1 MAHAYL
7 LNDLNHIGGD
17 IVTAVIEKR
26 VNLLA
31 LHGTEFSVAGN
42 SRDVAPV
49 DITESPSTFIH
60 KSMSGELSCVGIGPR
75 WRTDLESVTS
85 LLSSIPS
92 GAVALIPEADAEVA
106 HLLGLAGF
114 GKVIEFSPRS
124 GIDWKYVLATLD
136 QTGSSVAPE
145 ANKIRK
151 SAEPDTARKTIVF
164 SDPKSKAMLAL
175 IQRVAQVEVTT
186 LLSGPSGV
194 GKEVIAKLLHG
205 GSSRAA
211 GPFIPLNCSAIP
223 EQLVE
228 SILFG
233 HTKGSFTGA
242 STDQPG
248 VFESANGGTLFLDE
262 VGELPL
268 HIQPKLLRVIQER
281 KAARIGSSKETSFDV
296 RLVAATNRDL
306 SAMVANGEFR
316 EDLFYRLNAFHIGI
330 PRLSERPL
338 DIKELAIK
346 LAHSQQMAG
355 VRMEISEAAINL
367 LLQHGWPG
375 NVRELENVIC
385 RAKVLAVNG
394 VIDEEHILF
403 DAMQFSQVADS
414 TETDLCD
421 EVKDDRRV
429 NFTSNGSSDSKD
441 LSRAK
446 ENTELELIESAMR
459 ETKSKKEAAER
470 LGISPRTL
478 RHKLQRLKEANRLE
492 PSQDFQ
498 PAEAL

>member
-1 MAHAYL
+1 L
-7 LNDLNHIGGD
+7 
-17 IVTAVIEKR
+17 TAVIR
-26 VNLLA
+26 NTVNLLA
-31 LHGTEFSVAGN
+31 LRGTEFSFEENLDDAAMIEV
-42 SRDVAPV
+42 
-49 DITESPSTFIH
+49 TESPSAFID
-60 KSMSGELSCVGIGPR
+60 KSMSGDLSCVGIGPK
-75 WRTDLESVTS
+75 WRRDLDSVTS

-92 GAVALIPEADAEVA
+92 GAVALIPQADAEVA

-114 GKVIEFSPRS
+114 AKVIEFCPKS
-124 GIDWKYVLATLD
+124 GIDWKHVLPALD
-136 QTGSSVAPE
+136 QAASSGSKELSKSQKSSEPE
-145 ANKIRK
+145 V
-151 SAEPDTARKTIVF
+151 ARKTIVF

-194 GKEVIAKLLHG
+194 GKEVIARILHG

-242 STDQPG
+242 SKDQPG

-281 KAARIGSSKETSFDV
+281 KAARIGSAKEASFDV

-338 DIKELAIK
+338 DIRELAIK
-346 LAHSQQMAG
+346 LAYSSQMAG
-355 VRMEISEAAINL
+355 IRMEISEAAIDL

-394 VIDEEHILF
+394 IIDAEHILF
-403 DAMQFSQVADS
+403 DAMQFSQIVELDESREADLVS
-414 TETDLCD
+414 QGRNELRAKAIPD
-421 EVKDDRRV
+421 
-429 NFTSNGSSDSKD
+429 GSRDSSG

-446 ENTELELIESAMR
+446 ENTELELIETAMR

-478 RHKLQRLKEANRLE
+478 RHKLQRLKEANRFE
-492 PSQDFQ
+492 RSHDFQ
-498 PAEAL
+498 SVEAL

>member
-1 MAHAYL
+1 M
-7 LNDLNHIGGD
+7 
-17 IVTAVIEKR
+17 TAVIKKT

-31 LHGTEFSVAGN
+31 LHGTEFSFEGN
-42 SRDVAPV
+42 SADASPV
-49 DITESPSTFIH
+49 EVTESPSTFIQ
-60 KSMSGELSCVGIGPR
+60 KSIAGELSCVGIGPG
-75 WRTDLESVTS
+75 WRTNLDSVTS

-114 GKVIEFSPRS
+114 GKVIEFSPQS
-124 GIDWKYVLATLD
+124 GVDWNYVVATLD
-136 QTGSSVAPE
+136 QAGPSGTKVPT
-145 ANKIRK
+145 KIRN
-151 SAEPDTARKTIVF
+151 SSESDAARKTIVF

-194 GKEVIAKLLHG
+194 GKEVIARILHG

-242 STDQPG
+242 SKDQPG

-281 KAARIGSSKETSFDV
+281 KAARIGSTKEASFDV

-346 LAHSQQMAG
+346 LAYSPQMAG
-355 VRMEISEAAINL
+355 IGMEISEAAIDL

-394 VIDEEHILF
+394 VIDAEHILF
-403 DAMQFSQVADS
+403 DAMQFSQIAESDDWS
-414 TETDLCD
+414 GTDLVGQVED
-421 EVKDDRRV
+421 ELRAKL
-429 NFTSNGSSDSKD
+429 TPIGSSDVKG

-478 RHKLQRLKEANRLE
+478 RHKLQRLKETNGFER
-492 PSQDFQ
+492 SHDFQ
-498 PAEAL
+498 SAEAL